1 MKNTKIMAV
10 LAIFLAAAL
19 FIGAASADDATV
31 TAETNLLTYG
41 HNDTITLTIT
51 SNTTISNYSI
61 NVTYGEGVPFHP
73 AAFVNNVSTTT
84 FRASYGNETIELR
97 QNTTAGA
104 DQILNLPMTLEI
116 TVNNRPVGEGK
127 DAFVFEHI
135 YVAGSNGK
143 LIKYSDGQ
151 NPTAVNIISGTAATD
166 GVGTVFYLTEDAVDG
181 QYGAYYY
188 TGTPTNGEFIYI
200 WYPEI
205 SLQAELADSP
215 GDSIDGTTITRE
227 TQVSFL
233 INSPKVA
240 PAMDAVA
247 KIVFTTPSGGTTTA
261 FGGANYNDNDCSDI
275 ELEGT
280 QTTVDAMSVGPNAEA
295 GLWTAQAEYV
305 TSPFNPYAAK
315 SNTIKFTVQSSTLTL
330 TAAKDS
336 IIRSNSFT
344 VTIQGEAKTPYV
356 IYLDNAEA
364 SDNAP
369 TLTPDQSG
377 YKGPVTSIKSPQS
390 TAATTVYGGAVFET
404 NAAGQ
409 RVVQYDTTGD
419 TKDKSYTVKV
429 NALKETFT
437 NNGLAVIDPSTYD
450 TVKVKVEIGAVTM
463 SASGD
468 GSYYIGDEI
477 VLSGSLPVRQ
487 RTERRCSCPQGS
499 AHQDCCQCSRQPG

>member
-10 LAIFLAAAL
+10 LVVLLAAMLFAGSVTAGEMSEQDFKNVTTNVTGDDIIAYLDEPLSIEIHNTSAL
-19 FIGAASADDATV
+19 IDTDNVTV
-31 TAETNLLTYG
+31 TVYWGNGASTEVDLEDSGTKYNVTASYTYPEIG
-41 HNDTITLTIT
+41 TYSITLQSGAVSKEVADVTVYRNLT
-51 SNTTISNYSI
+51 S
-61 NVTYGEGVPFHP
+61 
-73 AAFVNNVSTTT
+73 
-84 FRASYGNETIELR
+84 
-97 QNTTAGA
+97 Q
-104 DQILNLPMTLEI
+104 D
-116 TVNNRPVGEGK
+116 
-127 DAFVFEHI
+127 DAFVYEHI
-135 YVAGSNGK
+135 VVDGSDSPSK
-143 LIKYSDGQ
+143 LIKYSEGT
-151 NPTAVNIISGTAATD
+151 NPTAVNIISSDENG
-166 GVGTVFYLTEDAVDG
+166 VFYLTESVVNG
-181 QYGAYYY
+181 QYGTYYY
-188 TGTPTNGEFIYI
+188 SGTPSSTNTDYIYI

-215 GDSIDGTTITRE
+215 GDSIDGTTITRD

-240 PAMDAVA
+240 PAMGAVA

-261 FGGANYNDNDCSDI
+261 FGGVNSDSNDCSDI

-280 QTTVDAMSVGPNAEA
+280 QTAVDAMFVGSNAEA

-429 NALKETFT
+429 NALKEAFT

-468 GSYYIGDEI
+468 GTVTSSSC
-477 VLSGSLPVRQ
+477 LSADRTSMQLSSRTCLPRLLPVQQTTRLM
-487 RTERRCSCPQGS
+487 
-499 AHQDCCQCSRQPG
+499 